1 MNIMSLF
8 EGSWPEVMGSI
19 VAGTLT
25 AEDVPLRA
33 EASAVLYLVS
43 PDYALR
49 AGGPYDFTLDR
60 QAIEDAG
67 GYVFF
72 SSAVGLGGDT
82 YRTVGTSRAVALAST
97 APTLERARMDVAR
110 WAEGV
115 PVLQWRRDVG
125 DAAYLE
131 GLSRLVA
138 AGAGAGA

>member
-1 MNIMSLF
+1 MS
-8 EGSWPEVMGSI
+8 SI

-25 AEDVPLRA
+25 AEEVPLRT
-33 EASAVLYLVS
+33 EASVVLYLVS

-49 AGGPYDFTLDR
+49 AGGTYDFTLDR

-67 GYVFF
+67 GHVFF

-97 APTLERARMDVAR
+97 APTLERARMQVAR